1 MLELAIDSASDD
13 AAVALVDGER
23 VLAERRWRVATT
35 YSRELLAG
43 IEATLAAA
51 GAARDA
57 MGAIA
62 VNAGPGGY
70 SSLRTGVATA
80 QGLALALDIPLA
92 GVDRLET
99 HAYPHLAEAYAV
111 GIGAVVAVHQLG
123 RAGLAWAAYAA
134 APHGA
139 PQPLAGPRIDTP
151 EACAAAVPA
160 AALWCGD
167 LDGAP
172 ADALRAARAAL
183 GRTADGPA
191 DRFVP
196 PERNVRAPADLVRLA
211 RLHHA
216 YGDPAAVDVVYLRP
230 PAIGARAPAA
240 TAPPR

>member
-1 MLELAIDSASDD
+1 MRHPMCRVPRGAGLHRPPLPAVQRNAALRVTLAPATIPREVRPPMLELAIDSASDD

-134 APHGA
+134 APH
-139 PQPLAGPRIDTP
+139 
-151 EACAAAVPA
+151 
-160 AALWCGD
+160 
-167 LDGAP
+167 
-172 ADALRAARAAL
+172 
-183 GRTADGPA
+183 
-191 DRFVP
+191 
-196 PERNVRAPADLVRLA
+196 
-211 RLHHA
+211 
-216 YGDPAAVDVVYLRP
+216 
-230 PAIGARAPAA
+230 
-240 TAPPR
+240 